1 MSRES
6 VETVPNTEAL
16 TPMAREVLSK
26 VSDEEPWALLERFS
40 ELERVSGSADERA
53 AAEYITDRLESFGV
67 AYERYDPELYISQPH
82 DASLKTID
90 RPFEPGPV
98 KTISFSASTTVSGE
112 VVYVGEAGSD
122 LLSDEDADTTGEP
135 YADVG
140 DLSGKIALTS
150 AGFLSIE
157 ATRVLE
163 RKGAAGI
170 ITIHPHER
178 EPHDGIATPVWGGA
192 PTLDQAD
199 DLPAVPIVN
208 VNAPDGEVLKGWAE
222 EDRPFH
228 AELETDLTTDWFE
241 CPVVVAEIEAG
252 TDTDE
257 FALVHGHYDS
267 WHAGVTDNATGDA
280 GLLELARVFETVSDQ
295 LDRNLRVAWWPGHS
309 TGRYAGSTWYADEFA
324 LEIHEHCVAQ
334 VNMDSPG
341 ARDASEYTDMSC
353 WTPETHELVGGAI
366 EDAAGA
372 PYEEQFPFRAGD
384 YSFDNLG
391 VTGFFMLSS
400 NIPADVREQRGYHQ
414 VGGCGG
420 NSDAWHVSTDS
431 LDKAGREELVR
442 DIRVYALSLLR
453 VLTADVLPFDHRRYV
468 DRLQETV
475 AEYDAAAGDA
485 FSFEPTREALGDLA
499 DRVDSFYRA
508 VEDGTVPAESANEAI
523 VDLARILNR
532 LYLVSEGRFEQDPA
546 TGRDPMP
553 LYAPAR
559 RVPTL
564 DDDETRFLRV
574 QLKRAQNRVLGELR
588 EADRLVSGVL
598 DDE

>member
-6 VETVPNTEAL
+6 FETVPNAEAL
-16 TPMAREVLSK
+16 TPLAREVLSK

-82 DASLKTID
+82 DASLRTID

-112 VVYVGEAGSD
+112 VVYVGEVGSD

-140 DLSGKIALTS
+140 DLSGEIALTA

-192 PTLDQAD
+192 PTLDRAD
-199 DLPAVPIVN
+199 ELPAVPIVN
-208 VNAPDGEVLKGWAE
+208 ISSPDGEVLKGWAE

-252 TDTDE
+252 TDTDA

-267 WHAGVTDNATGDA
+267 WHVGVTDNATGDA

-295 LDRNLRVAWWPGHS
+295 LARNLRVAWWPGHS

-324 LEIHEHCVAQ
+324 LEIDDHCVAQ

-341 ARDASEYTDMSC
+341 AKDASEYTDMSC
-353 WTPETHELVGGAI
+353 WTPETHNLVGGAI

-400 NIPADVREQRGYHQ
+400 NLPANVREERGYHQ

-453 VLTADVLPFDHRRYV
+453 VLTTDVLPFDHRRYV
-468 DRLQETV
+468 NRLQETV

-485 FSFEPTREALGDLA
+485 FGFKPTREGLVDLA
-499 DRVDSFYRA
+499 DRIDSFYRA
-508 VEDGTVPAESANEAI
+508 VEDGTVPPESANETI

-559 RVPTL
+559 RFPTL